1 MGFIVVVISET
12 CDDYS
17 LSKQAPFSMHNQS
30 NYICLSRGCADEDVS
45 KGRGPETTNRM
56 MELAVWWCKS
66 NNGKY
71 PSRALGLGT
80 LKEQQIHY
88 NNVYNDE
95 REVVSPD
102 LRVQFDYGSANKS
115 HALATTL
122 GKIIP
127 IFYPGVTFSEYGCVV
142 LQAGSG
148 NYMKV
153 REDGS
158 GVTEID
164 TDELRFEF
172 KGPIYIT
179 EKKHTANVHFT
190 IHVHFSTQISCQMP
204 VKHC

>member
-1 MGFIVVVISET
+1 M
-12 CDDYS
+12 
-17 LSKQAPFSMHNQS
+17 L
-30 NYICLSRGCADEDVS
+30 
-45 KGRGPETTNRM
+45 
-56 MELAVWWCKS
+56 ELAVWWCKS

-80 LKEQQIHY
+80 LKEQQTHY
-88 NNVYNDE
+88 NKVYNGE

-102 LRVQFDYGSANKS
+102 LQIRFDYGSANKS

-127 IFYPGVTFSEYGCVV
+127 IFCPGVTFSEYGCVV

-148 NYMKV
+148 NNMNV

-158 GVTEID
+158 GATEND

-172 KGPIYIT
+172 KGPIYNGK
-179 EKKHTANVHFT
+179 EAYGECP
-190 IHVHFSTQISCQMP
+190 IHNPHSLFHPNIIPDGRETLL
-204 VKHC
+204 K